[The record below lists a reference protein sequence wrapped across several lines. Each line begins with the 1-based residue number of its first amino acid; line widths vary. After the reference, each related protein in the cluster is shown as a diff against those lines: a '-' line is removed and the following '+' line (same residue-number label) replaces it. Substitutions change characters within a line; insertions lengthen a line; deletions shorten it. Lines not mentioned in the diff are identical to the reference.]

1 MTDYINITQLKDIT
15 VNTDESGGNL
25 NDEIKDIETANIIF
39 NEVATAS
46 EESNNSKVEDKNN
59 IDANDI
65 NPCKTNEET
74 II

>member
-39 NEVATAS
+39 NKVATAS